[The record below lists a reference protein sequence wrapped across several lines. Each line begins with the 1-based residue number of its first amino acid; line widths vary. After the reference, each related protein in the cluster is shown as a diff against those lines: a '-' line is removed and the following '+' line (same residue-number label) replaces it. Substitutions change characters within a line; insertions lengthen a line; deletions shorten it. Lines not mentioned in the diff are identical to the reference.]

1 MDTALGLL
9 ALTKAGLHSQAV
21 GWLENLGVRIWFA
34 YRSGHHFPITTNSY
48 DLVAMHFGQARPKE
62 KLMELSIL
70 LPMLA
75 HWYVVL
81 DLPEAYA
88 DFRNNVA
95 QTFTRLLCNSGS
107 RKTAPKTTCTGRTR
121 GSPAAQRSRLSIY
134 PARCTSSKPRSGD
147 STKPAGTREPLLL
160 LPRMADPGAHSQQ
173 TLRDAGYDRVLAAA
187 GRRAGVDY
195 EDWYRVN
202 NQSRLYFV
210 DGVRTVVDRE
220 LAL

>member
-1 MDTALGLL
+1 MDTAPGLL

-95 QTFTRLLCNSGS
+95 QTFTQTALQLWFPEDGTEDHLYRENAGITSGTTLAPIHLPGTLHEF
-107 RKTAPKTTCTGRTR
+107 KTEVR
-121 GSPAAQRSRLSIY
+121 
-134 PARCTSSKPRSGD
+134 
-147 STKPAGTREPLLL
+147 
-160 LPRMADPGAHSQQ
+160 
-173 TLRDAGYDRVLAAA
+173 
-187 GRRAGVDY
+187 
-195 EDWYRVN
+195 
-202 NQSRLYFV
+202 RLYKARRYPRTSPSSPT
-210 DGVRTVVDRE
+210 DGRSWGS
-220 LAL
+220 